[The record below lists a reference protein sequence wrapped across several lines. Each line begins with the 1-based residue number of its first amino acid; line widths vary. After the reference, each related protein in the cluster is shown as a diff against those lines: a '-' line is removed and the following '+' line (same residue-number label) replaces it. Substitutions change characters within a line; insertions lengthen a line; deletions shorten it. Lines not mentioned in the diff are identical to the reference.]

1 MSKRK
6 SSLPDIESHL
16 TDGRLTLDIGDL
28 PSFKWK
34 EAIALVKK
42 LGRPLTDE
50 EEKQFEIVV

>member
-50 EEKQFEIVV
+50 EEKQFEI